1 MRCAPLLLWTR
12 KLFASERLRHAAIAI
27 GLAVLVGVTTLL
39 RPVDITVWSL
49 QAKLFNRPPSTDI
62 VFVEIET
69 APGADGGSAENR
81 ELLRSIRQLRAL
93 GVERLFLDMP
103 IRRSNSPAL
112 DEALRRELVRS
123 PGEVVLTTVVREE
136 LVAGRPPENNDPFF
150 ERGMR
155 VVSSDYQADFLGY
168 VWEIKASYSDGAVRL
183 PAMWTALAARQRA
196 GDAISLDYS
205 IDRNQIP
212 RYQLDRLK
220 AGSADS
226 GTIAGK
232 TVVLGP
238 SGTDARIVK
247 IPGYAFGPSSLVH
260 ILAAETALRGTG
272 QNLSWFWMIGAFGLS
287 LVVGPMIFRRAT
299 ARRMFY
305 VLWLASLAA
314 VVVATAHFGI
324 RALFGETFVLSLAY
338 ASLRSTVNFKRR
350 HLFVEARSKL
360 PNFVALQR
368 DFGEYPRDR
377 TSIVVA
383 KIARLDA
390 VFATLSPSDQA
401 RYLRQLASRLAL
413 GESRSTIYYDGGKY
427 FAFFV
432 NSAEYQNLQEHLEG
446 LRAVASQSITVSQ
459 RVLDVSMTIGVDES
473 SEKSISSRLSAAI
486 AAADQAREAY
496 RPVFIISDFAA
507 DSEEW
512 DYSLQARLEAAL
524 SEDRISIKLQPQA
537 DLRDG
542 RIVGAE
548 ALARWVDEERGE
560 VPPSRFILQCER
572 VGRLDELTKR
582 ILSKSL
588 DAATALRDRGHEPRI
603 SVNVSAIQFVDSRIA
618 ELIEKNLATHSA
630 DPARLTIEVTETAR
644 VEDFS
649 AARRVF
655 EQIRQLGVS
664 FSMDD
669 FGVAS
674 ANLEAMFEL
683 PFDEIKIDQIFV
695 RDIHRSETARAIV
708 ANVVR
713 LASDAG
719 LTSVAEGIEDRET
732 YTLLREMGCDLGQG
746 YYISRPM
753 TLSHLQEMLTLQ
765 KDSPLLRDRFG

>member
-1 MRCAPLLLWTR
+1 MLLLAR
-12 KLFASERLRHAAIAI
+12 KLFASERSRHAVIAI
-27 GLAVLVGVTTLL
+27 GLAVLVGVTTIL

-49 QAKLFNRPPSTDI
+49 QAKLFDRPPSSDI
-62 VFVEIET
+62 VFVEVGT
-69 APGADGGSAENR
+69 VPGSKGGSAENR
-81 ELLRSIRQLRAL
+81 QLLRSIRHLRDV
-93 GVERLFLDMP
+93 GVERIFLDMP
-103 IRRSNSPAL
+103 IQRSNSPAL
-112 DEALRRELVRS
+112 DRELHRELMRS
-123 PGEVVLTTVVREE
+123 AGEIVLTRTVRED
-136 LVAGRPPENNDPFF
+136 LVAGRPQQGNDPFF
-150 ERGMR
+150 ERGMS
-155 VVSSDYQADFLGY
+155 VVSNDYQADFLGY
-168 VWEIKASYSDGAVRL
+168 VWEINASYSDGALEL
-183 PAMWTALAARQRA
+183 PAMWNALAENSHSRE
-196 GDAISLDYS
+196 AISLDYS
-205 IDRNQIP
+205 IDRDLIP
-212 RYQLDRLK
+212 RYQFDQLEPGSIAAGRL
-220 AGSADS
+220 
-226 GTIAGK
+226 AGK
-232 TVVLGP
+232 TAVLGP
-238 SGTDARIVK
+238 SGTDARVVK

-272 QNLSWFWMIGAFGLS
+272 QNLSWLWMIGAFGLS
-287 LVVGPMIFRRAT
+287 LVVGPIVLRRAT
-299 ARRMFY
+299 PRRIFY
-305 VLWLASLAA
+305 FLWLASLVAIG
-314 VVVATAHFGI
+314 VATANFGI
-324 RALFGETFVLSLAY
+324 RALFGETLVLALTY

-350 HLFVEARSKL
+350 HLFVESRSKL

-368 DFGEYPRDR
+368 DFGEYPRGK

-390 VFATLSPSDQA
+390 VFATLIPSDQT

-413 GESRSTIYYDGGKY
+413 GDTRSTIYYDGGKY

-432 NSAEYQNLQEHLEG
+432 NSSEYQDIQEHLEG

-459 RVLDVSMTIGVDES
+459 RVLDVSMTIGVDKS
-473 SEKSISSRLSAAI
+473 SDKSISSRLSAAI

-496 RPVFIISDFAA
+496 RPVFIISDFAT

-512 DYSLQARLEAAL
+512 DYSLQARLESAL

-537 DLRDG
+537 DLSDG

-560 VPPSRFILQCER
+560 VAPSRFILQCER

-588 DAATALRDRGHEPRI
+588 DAAEALRARDHNPRI
-603 SVNVSAIQFVDSRIA
+603 SVNVSAVQFVDSRIA
-618 ELIEKNLATHSA
+618 ELIEKNLAMRSA
-630 DPARLTIEVTETAR
+630 DPAKLTIEVTETAR
-644 VEDFS
+644 IEDFS
-649 AARRVF
+649 VARGVF
-655 EQIRQLGVS
+655 EQIKQLGVS

-695 RDIHRSETARAIV
+695 RDAHRSEIARAIV
-708 ANVVR
+708 ANVIR
-713 LASDAG
+713 LARDAG

-732 YTLLREMGCDLGQG
+732 YALLREMGCNLGQG

-753 TLSHLQEMLTLQ
+753 TLDHLREMLTLQ
-765 KDSPLLRDRFG
+765 KDSPLLRNKFG

>member
-1 MRCAPLLLWTR
+1 MLALRR
-12 KLFASERLRHAAIAI
+12 KLFASERLRHALIAI
-27 GLAVLVGVTTLL
+27 GLAVLVGVGTFL

-49 QAKLFNRPPSTDI
+49 QAKLFDRPPSSDI
-62 VFVEIET
+62 VFVEIGG
-69 APGADGGSAENR
+69 APGPDSRTAENR
-81 ELLRSIRQLRAL
+81 QMLRAVRYL
-93 GVERLFLDMP
+93 RDAEVERIFIDIP
-103 IRRSNSPAL
+103 IRRSNSSAL
-112 DEALRRELVRS
+112 DNALRRELTR
-123 PGEVVLTTVVREE
+123 PGQEIVLTRVVRMGD
-136 LVAGRPPENNDPFF
+136 VTGRSSLGNDPFF
-150 ERGMR
+150 ERGVR
-155 VVSSDYQADFLGY
+155 VVSSDYHTDFLGF
-168 VWEIKASYSDGAVRL
+168 VWDINASYSDGTTEL
-183 PAMWTALAARQRA
+183 PAMWSALAANARSRE
-196 GDAISLDYS
+196 AIFLDYS
-205 IDRNQIP
+205 IDLGLVPQ
-212 RYQLDRLK
+212 YELDQLG
-220 AGSADS
+220 AGSAS
-226 GTIAGK
+226 AEALTGK
-232 TVVLGP
+232 TAILGP
-238 SGTDARIVK
+238 SGTEARIVK
-247 IPGYAFGPSSLVH
+247 FPGYAFGPSSLVH
-260 ILAAETALRGTG
+260 VLAAETALRGTG
-272 QNLSWFWMIGAFGLS
+272 QNLSWLWMVCAFGLS
-287 LVVGPMIFRRAT
+287 LVLGAIIFRRST
-299 ARRMFY
+299 PRRIFY

-314 VVVATAHFGI
+314 IFVATAYLGI
-324 RALFGETFVLSLAY
+324 RALFGETLVLALTY

-350 HLFVEARSKL
+350 HLFVEPRSKL

-368 DFGEYPRDR
+368 DFGDNPND
-377 TSIVVA
+377 TTAIVVA

-390 VFATLSPSDQA
+390 VFATLSPSDQT
-401 RYLRQLASRLAL
+401 RYLRQLAARLAL
-413 GESRSTIYYDGGKY
+413 GEARSTIYYDGGKY
-427 FAFFV
+427 FAFIV
-432 NSAEYQNLQEHLEG
+432 NRSEYQDLQEHLEG

-459 RVLDVSMTIGVDES
+459 RVLDVSMTIGVDETP
-473 SEKSISSRLSAAI
+473 EKSISSRLSAAI

-524 SEDRISIKLQPQA
+524 SEDRISIKLQPQV

-618 ELIEKNLATHSA
+618 ELIEKNLAIHSA
-630 DPARLTIEVTETAR
+630 DPAKLTIEVTETAR

-649 AARRVF
+649 AARDVF
-655 EQIRQLGVS
+655 EQIKRLGVS

-695 RDIHRSETARAIV
+695 RDVHRSETARAIV

-713 LASDAG
+713 LARDAG

-732 YTLLREMGCDLGQG
+732 HDLLREMGCDLGQG
-746 YYISRPM
+746 YYISRPL
-753 TLSHLQEMLTLQ
+753 TLSHLQEMMTLQ
-765 KDSPLLRDRFG
+765 KGTPLLRHKFG

>member
-1 MRCAPLLLWTR
+1 M
-12 KLFASERLRHAAIAI
+12 FASERLRHAAIAI
-27 GLAVLVGVTTLL
+27 GLAAMVGVLTLL

-49 QAKLFNRPPSTDI
+49 QAKLFDRPPSLDI
-62 VFVEIET
+62 VFVEFG
-69 APGADGGSAENR
+69 AVPGSSGRSAENR
-81 ELLRSIRQLRAL
+81 ELLRSIRHLRDA
-93 GVERLFLDMP
+93 GVERIFLDLP
-103 IRRSNSPAL
+103 VRRSNSPAL
-112 DEALRRELVRS
+112 DRELREELVRS
-123 PGEVVLTTVVREE
+123 AGEIVLTRAAGED
-136 LVAGRPPENNDPFF
+136 LVASGPPRGNDPFF
-150 ERGMR
+150 EQGTSI
-155 VVSSDYQADFLGY
+155 VSNDYPTDFLGF
-168 VWEIKASYSDGAVRL
+168 VWEIEPSYSEGTVEL
-183 PAMWTALAARQRA
+183 PAMWTVLGATSGPRGALA
-196 GDAISLDYS
+196 LDYS
-205 IDRNQIP
+205 IDLGLVP
-212 RYQLDRLK
+212 RYELDRLE
-220 AGSADS
+220 AAPGGD
-226 GTIAGK
+226 GVLAGK
-232 TVVLGP
+232 TAVVGP
-238 SGTDARIVK
+238 AGTDARIVK
-247 IPGYAFGPSSLVH
+247 FPGYAFGPSSLVH

-272 QNLSWFWMIGAFGLS
+272 QKLSWFWMVGAFGLS
-287 LVVGPMIFRRAT
+287 LVAGLMVFRRST
-299 ARRMFY
+299 PRRIFY
-305 VLWLASLAA
+305 LLWLALLPA
-314 VVVATAHFGI
+314 VAVATAHFGV
-324 RALFGETFVLSLAY
+324 RGLFGETLVLALVY
-338 ASLRSTVNFKRR
+338 ALLRSTVNFKRR
-350 HLFVEARSKL
+350 HLFVESRSKL

-368 DFGEYPRDR
+368 DFGEYPREQ

-390 VFATLSPSDQA
+390 VFATLNPSDQA

-413 GESRSTIYYDGGKY
+413 GDTRSTIYYDGGKY

-432 NSAEYQNLQEHLEG
+432 NSGEFQDIQEHLEG

-512 DYSLQARLEAAL
+512 DYSLQARLESAL

-548 ALARWVDEERGE
+548 ALARWVDEERGD

-588 DAATALRDRGHEPRI
+588 DAAAALQTCDHHPRI

-618 ELIEKNLATHSA
+618 ELVEKNLAIHSA
-630 DPARLTIEVTETAR
+630 DPAKLTIEVTETAR
-644 VEDFS
+644 IENFS
-649 AARRVF
+649 VARGVF
-655 EQIRQLGVS
+655 EQIKQLGVN

-695 RDIHRSETARAIV
+695 RGVHHSETARAIV

-713 LASDAG
+713 LARDAG

-732 YTLLREMGCDLGQG
+732 YDFLRETGCDLGQG

-753 TLSHLQEMLTLQ
+753 TLSNLQEMMTLQ
-765 KDSPLLRDRFG
+765 KDTPLLRDKYG

>member
-1 MRCAPLLLWTR
+1 MAK
-12 KLFASERLRHAAIAI
+12 KLFSSERLRHAAIAI
-27 GLAVLVGVTTLL
+27 GLAVLVGVGTFL
-39 RPVDITVWSL
+39 RPVDITLWSL
-49 QAKLFNRPPSTDI
+49 QAKLFDRPASSEI
-62 VFVEIET
+62 VFVEV
-69 APGADGGSAENR
+69 AAAADPGGGSAENR
-81 ELLRSIRQLRAL
+81 HLLRSIRYLREA
-93 GVERLFLDMP
+93 GAERIFLDLP
-103 IRRSNSPAL
+103 VRRSNSPAL
-112 DEALRRELVRS
+112 DRELQRELVRS
-123 PGEVVLTTVVREE
+123 ADKIVLTRVVRPD
-136 LVAGRPPENNDPFF
+136 LVAGRFSQGNDPFF
-150 ERGMR
+150 EQDMR

-168 VWEIKASYSDGAVRL
+168 VWDIEASYSDGTVNL
-183 PAMWTALAARQRA
+183 PAMWSALAANGRSRE
-196 GDAISLDYS
+196 GISLDYS
-205 IDRNQIP
+205 IGRNSVP
-212 RYQLDRLK
+212 RYKIDELQPGLGG
-220 AGSADS
+220 AG
-226 GTIAGK
+226 ILAGK

-238 SGTDARIVK
+238 AGTDARIVK

-272 QNLSWFWMIGAFGLS
+272 QNLGWLWMIGAFGLS
-287 LVVGPMIFRRAT
+287 LVLGAIAFRRAMP
-299 ARRMFY
+299 RRVFY
-305 VLWLASLAA
+305 FLWLASLAA
-314 VVVATAHFGI
+314 TFVLTAHLGV
-324 RALFGETFVLSLAY
+324 RALFGETLVLTLVY
-338 ASLRSTVNFKRR
+338 GSLRATVNFKRR
-350 HLFVEARSKL
+350 HLFVESRSKL

-368 DFGEYPRDR
+368 DFGEYPREQ

-390 VFATLSPSDQA
+390 VFATLSPTDQA

-413 GESRSTIYYDGGKY
+413 GDTRSTIYYDGGKY

-432 NSAEYQNLQEHLEG
+432 NSGEFQDIQEHLEG

-512 DYSLQARLEAAL
+512 DYSLQARLESAL
-524 SEDRISIKLQPQA
+524 SEDRISIKLQPQV

-548 ALARWVDEERGE
+548 ALARWVDEERGD

-588 DAATALRDRGHEPRI
+588 YAAEVLQARDHHPRI

-618 ELIEKNLATHSA
+618 ELIEKNLMIHSA
-630 DPARLTIEVTETAR
+630 DPAKLMIEVTETAR
-644 VEDFS
+644 IENFS
-649 AARRVF
+649 VARGVF
-655 EQIRQLGVS
+655 EQIKRLGVS

-683 PFDEIKIDQIFV
+683 PFDEIKVDQIFV
-695 RDIHRSETARAIV
+695 RDVHHSETARAIV

-713 LASDAG
+713 LARDAG
-719 LTSVAEGIEDRET
+719 LTSVAEGIEERET
-732 YTLLREMGCDLGQG
+732 YDLLREMGCDLGQG
-746 YYISRPM
+746 YYISRPL
-753 TLSHLQEMLTLQ
+753 TLSHLQEMMTLQ
-765 KDSPLLRDRFG
+765 KDTPLLRNKFG